1 MNPAAATEI
10 PATTTWLAPA
20 KVNLALRVVGRRED
34 GYHRLESLMVFFP
47 LYDQLEITPV
57 AGGALELD
65 CQPAVTGSPEEN
77 LVLRAARLLARA
89 TGVGHGARIK
99 LLKRIPDGAGLG
111 GGSSDAALT
120 LLALNRL
127 WGLNL
132 GLETLIELGVSLGA
146 DIPFFLG
153 GRSALVE
160 GVGERLTPCPH
171 PLSGAM
177 VLLFPGQGVATRQV
191 FQALSGRHPHR
202 ERPLG
207 MPGADANLA
216 DWLEN
221 DLEIPAME
229 LLPQIAQA
237 RAALL
242 EAGAGAA
249 LMTGSGSTVFGLFP
263 DAKGA
268 DRAAGKLAARH
279 PAWRLFA
286 GGILNRHPFFG

>member
-1 MNPAAATEI
+1 MNAASSPGASTI
-10 PATTTWLAPA
+10 WLAPA

-47 LYDQLEITPV
+47 LYDQLEITPL
-57 AGGALELD
+57 AGGDLELD
-65 CQPAVTGSPEEN
+65 CQPAVTGCAEEN
-77 LVLRAARLLARA
+77 LVLRAARLLART
-89 TGVGHGARIK
+89 TGVGHGARLK

-132 GLETLIELGVSLGA
+132 GLEALIELGVALGA

-153 GRSALVE
+153 GRSALVG

-177 VLLFPGQGVATRQV
+177 VLVFPGQGVATRQV
-191 FQALSGRHPHR
+191 FQALSGRYPQR
-202 ERPLG
+202 DQSLG
-207 MPGADANLA
+207 LPGADADPA

-221 DLEIPAME
+221 DLELPALE
-229 LLPQIAQA
+229 LLPVIGQA
-237 RAALL
+237 RRALL
-242 EAGAGAA
+242 EAGARAA
-249 LMTGSGSTVFGLFP
+249 LMTGSGSTVFGIFP
-263 DAKGA
+263 DGA
-268 DRAAGKLAARH
+268 SARGAARH
-279 PAWRLFA
+279 LAESQASWRVFA
-286 GGILNRHPFFG
+286 GEILNRHPFFV